1 MTKRVRRSERTLF
14 CVLFVLAMPRVALAQ
29 RELHWDRLNVD
40 AHLGADGRLHV
51 VETQTMVFT
60 GDWNGGERV
69 FNVRPQQNL
78 SSVRVSRLEGGG
90 TRYLS
95 ENSGLTSTTSPSPI
109 RARCDSE
116 AGFRRIRRLRT
127 LRSSTCSNTTSL
139 ESC

>member
-1 MTKRVRRSERTLF
+1 MRNLLRLGLGV
-14 CVLFVLAMPRVALAQ
+14 CVLTLTLTATLVAQ
-29 RELHWDRLNVD
+29 RELSWDELAVTARLD
-40 AHLGADGRLHV
+40 ADGVLDVAERH
-51 VETQTMVFT
+51 TMVFT

-69 FNVRPQQNL
+69 FNIRPQQNL

-109 RARCDSE
+109 RARCDGE